1 MFKPKGLLFVVAL
14 LCVLFVTPFHQASAQ
29 ESKAPLGQVQAQP
42 SDEVVWQRFL
52 AWMPSA
58 TAAGGALPVI
68 NEYLAQLTSAGT
80 PAAEIDR
87 QRSVISRMMK
97 ERPEGQR
104 ILYNKTYTSSSPQF
118 TTQPNALLVSTVE
131 GRKPGRALDVG
142 MGQGRN
148 ALFLAMKGWDVTG
161 FDISD
166 EGIAV
171 ARKNAERAG
180 VKVNA
185 VQQTVEAFDYGID
198 QWDLI
203 VFVYEPFPVTSAAY
217 VERLRKSLK
226 TGGLF
231 VFETHAAEPGK
242 PRPTIAVDD
251 PLQVLAAF
259 KDFRLLYFQDTVTRP
274 DWPAREGEESRIV
287 RMVVEKRP

>member
-29 ESKAPLGQVQAQP
+29 GSMTASGQAQP

-118 TTQPNALLVSTVE
+118 TTQPNALLVATVE

-148 ALFLAMKGWDVTG
+148 GVFLAMKGWDVTG

-231 VFETHAAEPGK
+231 VFETHVAEPSK
-242 PRPTIAVDD
+242 PRPTIAIDD
-251 PLQVLAAF
+251 PGQVLAAF
-259 KDFRLLYFQDTVTRP
+259 KDFRLLHFEDTVTKP
-274 DWPAREGEESRIV
+274 DWPAREGDTPIV

>member
-29 ESKAPLGQVQAQP
+29 GSMTASGQAQP

-52 AWMPSA
+52 AWMPNA

-118 TTQPNALLVSTVE
+118 TTQPNALLVATVE

-185 VQQTVEAFDYGID
+185 VQQTIEAFDYGID

-231 VFETHAAEPGK
+231 VFETHVAEPSK
-242 PRPTIAVDD
+242 PRPTIAIDD
-251 PLQVLAAF
+251 PGQVLAAF
-259 KDFRLLYFQDTVTRP
+259 KDFRLLHFEDTVTKP
-274 DWPAREGEESRIV
+274 DWPAREGDTPIV